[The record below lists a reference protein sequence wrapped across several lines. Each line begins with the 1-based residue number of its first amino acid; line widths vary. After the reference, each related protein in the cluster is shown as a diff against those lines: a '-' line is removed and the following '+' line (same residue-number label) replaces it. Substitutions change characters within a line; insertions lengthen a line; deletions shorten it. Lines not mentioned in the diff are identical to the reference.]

1 MKNSDFLMILSTM
14 TSIVSLG
21 FLYFDEYVMAATS
34 GVIAMVSLF
43 VCLICDT
50 IETTASNEFKKSL
63 DDDWLKAQIAVHS
76 MPAKYKPTAA
86 PDDNPWHYT
95 CADCSH
101 FSPNS
106 AFCLNC
112 HPRK

>member
-1 MKNSDFLMILSTM
+1 MKNSDFLMIFSTM

-21 FLYFDEYVMAATS
+21 FLYFDEYGMAVIS
-34 GVIAMVSLF
+34 GVIAIVSFF

-50 IETTASNEFKKSL
+50 IEKTASNEFKKSL
-63 DDDWLKAQIAVHS
+63 VDDWLKAQIAVHS
-76 MPAKYKPTAA
+76 MPAKYKPTTYA
-86 PDDNPWHYT
+86 
-95 CADCSH
+95 CADCNH

-112 HPRK
+112 HPSK